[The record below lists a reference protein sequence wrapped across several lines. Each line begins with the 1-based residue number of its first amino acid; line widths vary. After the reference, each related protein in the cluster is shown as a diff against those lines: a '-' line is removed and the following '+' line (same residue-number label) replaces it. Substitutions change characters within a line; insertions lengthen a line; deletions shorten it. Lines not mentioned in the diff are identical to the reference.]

1 MAVKDWIKIDKE
13 TLKEMQRID
22 KTQET
27 TAVLKMAKANLED
40 NIEDKASTAKMRN
53 VNLGI
58 LNTLLGDI
66 AVSLAMIAD
75 SLQNSKS

>member
-27 TAVLKMAKANLED
+27 TAVLRKAKANLED
-40 NIEDKASTAKMRN
+40 NIEDKVSTAKMRN

>member
-27 TAVLKMAKANLED
+27 TAVLRMAKANLED
-40 NIEDKASTAKMRN
+40 NIEDKVSTSKMRN

>member
-27 TAVLKMAKANLED
+27 SAVLRMAKANLD
-40 NIEDKASTAKMRN
+40 VNIEDKASTAKMRN

-66 AVSLAMIAD
+66 AVSLALIAD
-75 SLQNSKS
+75 SLQDLKR

>member
-27 TAVLKMAKANLED
+27 TAVLRMAKANLED
-40 NIEDKASTAKMRN
+40 NIEDRASPAKMRN

>member
-27 TAVLKMAKANLED
+27 TAVLKMAKANLD
-40 NIEDKASTAKMRN
+40 VNIEDKASTAKMRN

>member
-27 TAVLKMAKANLED
+27 TAVLRMAKDNLED
-40 NIEDKASTAKMRN
+40 NIEDKVSPAKMRN